1 MVNSILS
8 GYGLV
13 FFSTKPLVG
22 LLFML
27 ATFVVPAQGL
37 AGLGALLLSNGWAYF
52 LGFSREEIR
61 GGYYAY
67 NGLLTGLA
75 LGLTYQIN
83 GPFVLM
89 LLMASLL
96 GVLIAASLQS
106 LFRNYL
112 FIPVLSAPFVL
123 TTWLVL
129 VADQGFHGLI
139 YTLEPFET
147 TFLVGVFP
155 EALDLFLRSLGA
167 SFFQL
172 TPIAGLLIFAGL
184 LLYSRFALVLAVVG
198 LISGSVIY
206 SLLKGDP
213 VDLHRNLIG
222 FNFILTAVAIGGV
235 WTVPG
240 MDTLVL
246 AAAGSGLCAM
256 IAAASTTLLAPL
268 SLPALAFPFIAT
280 TCVMIFALRQ
290 RPLRQGRST
299 WRFQTLIVPEK
310 SPEMNVKKQRN
321 AKTRFLR
328 PETPGFAL
336 PVSGEWTVTQGTE
349 GEHTHRHSWSHA
361 WDFEIHDDSGKPHR
375 EQGAVLEDYYSF
387 NMPVYA
393 PAEGKVVTVVNHI
406 EDNPLGLVNTE
417 ENWGNLIILWHYGS
431 VYTACCHLRRGTAAV
446 SEGESVRQGQLI
458 GRVGNSGRS
467 SVPHLHFHA
476 QNNPHIGAASIHA
489 ELLHYLTSSASTS
502 LYHTHGIPSQGERIR
517 PLPIDDRIFRAAGFP
532 LGRKY
537 LFEISCGR
545 KSWRETWETE
555 LDFSGNRFLVCA
567 ASGARIRYTVNP
579 YALLLLDYEGPPDTG
594 LYWLFLG
601 LPRLPMTTEKVGWKD
616 ELDGGLMLPLM
627 KRFLSDLL
635 DPFHSFARVQTAS
648 RFNGTGSGFVV
659 QTDLAH
665 KGVLAGRK
673 FKKVRITSS
682 LDPQRGLF
690 SLTSEMDGGRIF
702 SLAQMPSPTIGG
714 ADHIG
719 SIDRS
724 DSRNPKPEVHD
735 EGETIGILADPL
747 LRRASDQSVSWLW
760 RGKRKDRGLFR
771 GLFQPGG
778 HGKVR
783 CLPEQRSQDPQDRP
797 EELSGRTEGRV
808 AQLPEGGS

>member
-13 FFSTKPLVG
+13 FFSVKPLVG

-27 ATFVVPAQGL
+27 ATFVVPEQGL
-37 AGLGALLLSNGWAYF
+37 AGLVSLLLSNGWAYL
-52 LGFSREEIR
+52 LGFPREDIK

-83 GPFVLM
+83 GPFLLM
-89 LLMASLL
+89 LLLASLL

-106 LFRNYL
+106 LFRHYL
-112 FIPVLSAPFVL
+112 FIPVLSTPFVL
-123 TTWLVL
+123 TTWIVL
-129 VADQGFHGLI
+129 AADQDFHGLI
-139 YTLEPFET
+139 YTLAPFET
-147 TFLVGVFP
+147 TFPVV
-155 EALDLFLRSLGA
+155 ALPKTLDFFFRSLGA

-172 TPIAGLLIFAGL
+172 TGVAGLLICAGL

-198 LISGSVIY
+198 LVSGSFVY
-206 SLLKGDP
+206 TLLKGDP

-235 WTVPG
+235 WSIPG
-240 MDTLVL
+240 IDSLIL
-246 AAAGSGLCAM
+246 AAAASGLCAM
-256 IAAASTTLLAPL
+256 IAAASNTLLAPL

-280 TCVMIFALRQ
+280 TGIMIFSLRQ
-290 RPLRQGRST
+290 RGLAS
-299 WRFQTLIVPEK
+299 RFQTLLVPEK
-310 SPEMNVKKQRN
+310 NPEMNVKRQRS
-321 AKTRFLR
+321 AKTRFLS
-328 PETPGFAL
+328 PGAPGFVL
-336 PVSGEWTVTQGTE
+336 PVSGEWTVTQGPE
-349 GEHTHRHSWSHA
+349 GEHTHKQAWSHA
-361 WDFEIHDDSGKPHR
+361 WDFEIHDESGNPHR
-375 EQGAVLEDYYSF
+375 EDGTDLDAFYSF

-393 PAEGKVVTVVNHI
+393 PADGKVVAVVNHI
-406 EDNPLGLVNTE
+406 EDNPLGQVNTE
-417 ENWGNLIILWHYGS
+417 DNWGNLVIIWHYGR

-476 QNNPHIGAASIHA
+476 QNNPHIGASSIDA
-489 ELLHYLTSSASTS
+489 ELLHYLTSSGSTG
-502 LYHTHGIPSQGERIR
+502 LYHTHGIPRQGERIR
-517 PLPIDDRIFRAAGFP
+517 PLSIDDRIFRAAGFP
-532 LGRKY
+532 LGQEWI
-537 LFEISCGR
+537 FEISCGLKSR
-545 KSWRETWETE
+545 KETWETE

-567 ASGARIRYTVNP
+567 TSGSRIRYTVNR

-601 LPRLPMTTEKVGWKD
+601 LPRLPMTSEKVGWKD

-635 DPFHSFARVQTAS
+635 DPFYSFTRVETAS
-648 RFNGTGSGFVV
+648 RFSGTGSGFVV

-665 KGVLAGRK
+665 TGLLAGRK
-673 FKKVRITSS
+673 FKNVRITSS

-690 SLTSEMDGGRIF
+690 SLTSEMDGERIF
-702 SLAQMPSPTIGG
+702 SLAQKPSPTIGG

-735 EGETIGILADPL
+735 EDRTIGILADPF
-747 LRRASDQSVSWLW
+747 LRRISDQSVSRLW
-760 RGKRKDRGLFR
+760 RGKRQDRSLFR
-771 GLFQPGG
+771 GVFQPGS

-783 CLPEQRSQDPQDRP
+783 CLSEQRSQDPQD
-797 EELSGRTEGRV
+797 
-808 AQLPEGGS
+808 